1 MVAAAAAAVAAAAD
15 AAVAAGAAEAAGVVE
30 AHPWRRSPPII
41 IITNHHHEVPRDICS
56 SPSPMLISSSGVSRL
71 DAFTSGGSREPPLV
85 DDERDRP
92 GKRQRP
98 RVDERLQEPTGAVG
112 ADAVALRCQAP
123 RRARVERLEGR
134 GDAGRRELARG
145 AGARPDAPRR
155 SVPVG
160 PPRSGI
166 VAERRGVAAVGAGHE
181 VADDPGAPSNP
192 AADVD
197 AGLDAPRQ
205 RGDGRQD
212 PQRLPDGGARVEA
225 LLRRM
230 GGNERERRA
239 ERRGDR
245 LCPG

>member
-1 MVAAAAAAVAAAAD
+1 M
-15 AAVAAGAAEAAGVVE
+15 AAEEPLESSSSHARPA
-30 AHPWRRSPPII
+30 PL
-41 IITNHHHEVPRDICS
+41 
-56 SPSPMLISSSGVSRL
+56 SPSPIRLILIRQTTGYIIR
-71 DAFTSGGSREPPLV
+71 GSWEPPLV

-112 ADAVALRCQAP
+112 ADAVALWSGQAP

-145 AGARPDAPRR
+145 AGARSDAPRR
-155 SVPVG
+155 RVPVG

-166 VAERRGVAAVGAGHE
+166 VAERRGVAAMGAGHE
-181 VADDPGAPSNP
+181 VADDPGARDP

-212 PQRLPDGGARVEA
+212 PQRLTDGGARVEA

-230 GGNERERRA
+230 GGKNASAAQSVAAMVCAPAKSAR
-239 ERRGDR
+239 
-245 LCPG
+245 

>member
-1 MVAAAAAAVAAAAD
+1 MW
-15 AAVAAGAAEAAGVVE
+15 
-30 AHPWRRSPPII
+30 WRRAHGGGEPLI
-41 IITNHHHEVPRDICS
+41 IITKYPL
-56 SPSPMLISSSGVSRL
+56 PPKFISLS
-71 DAFTSGGSREPPLV
+71 GSRVIHRLHIRGSWKPPLV
-85 DDERDRP
+85 DDERDRS
-92 GKRQRP
+92 GKRKRP

-112 ADAVALRCQAP
+112 TDAVALWSGQAP

-134 GDAGRRELARG
+134 GDARRRELARWT
-145 AGARPDAPRR
+145 AARTDAPRR
-155 SVPVG
+155 RIPVGG
-160 PPRSGI
+160 PPRV
-166 VAERRGVAAVGAGHE
+166 VAEGPSFAAVGTRDE

-212 PQRLPDGGARVEA
+212 PECFTDRGTRVEA

-239 ERRGDR
+239 ERRGDGLR
-245 LCPG
+245 PG